1 MKLRTCFVSNS
12 SSSSF
17 VISDANAA
25 EARARIVECC
35 TSFVLAKLPPK
46 RRTKEKAQEIRASV
60 KRFVSNPNLVQIVEF
75 PEGLSKSQRTARMKL
90 VENLTY
96 ARVDDIAKM
105 LDERVRP
112 GSYTATVVSDAEN
125 AFIEAFEYAPTGLN
139 GEEESIMSAL
149 ERSLGTYPERMT

>member
-1 MKLRTCFVSNS
+1 
-12 SSSSF
+12 
-17 VISDANAA
+17 
-25 EARARIVECC
+25 
-35 TSFVLAKLPPK
+35 
-46 RRTKEKAQEIRASV
+46 
-60 KRFVSNPNLVQIVEF
+60 
-75 PEGLSKSQRTARMKL
+75 MKL